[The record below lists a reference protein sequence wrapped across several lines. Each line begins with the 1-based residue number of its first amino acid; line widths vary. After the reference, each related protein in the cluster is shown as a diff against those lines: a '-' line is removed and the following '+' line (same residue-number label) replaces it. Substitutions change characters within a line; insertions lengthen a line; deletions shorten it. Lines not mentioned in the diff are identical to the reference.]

1 MHLLV
6 IAAFALVLA
15 TPPQG
20 WPWTPENLPPR
31 TTLLVVA
38 GQLLL
43 FLVLIAVGTVATLRR
58 LRNAGTGESDGQRF
72 FGRFQFAWRL
82 VLLANTVVLVQLT
95 PWVQLVRDTPI
106 GPDGWKIGHLWGVP
120 DLLVLTPFLMAAIG
134 AWAIQFPVD
143 RVIREQGAAAALWE
157 GRPVRPVW
165 RFRQYLLFH
174 IRNGLL
180 LIVVPMAAVLV
191 LRDAQP
197 YYGSA
202 LTRWVGDPAVG
213 HLAFLAGVGL
223 VFVVS
228 PLVMC
233 WIWSTEA
240 LPPGELRDRLERL
253 CQRIGL
259 RYRRILIW
267 KSEGVMVNAAV
278 MGLAGPLRFILL
290 SDGLLESMDDKKV
303 EAVFGHEAGHVVHYH
318 IPYYLIF
325 AVLSMLVAG
334 GSMLL
339 LLEWLPD
346 SWLYFE
352 AMLPMILLALIW
364 LVGFGWISR
373 RFERQAD
380 LYGARCVTPDATRCE
395 RPCRVHNRAGNE
407 EDKVDPDPPAANGG
421 HPNQALCSTAA
432 ETFAEA
438 LERIASLNG
447 IPPEARSWRH
457 SSIASRARFLRSLAD
472 DPARLQRFQRLV
484 WSIKAFL
491 AVGIGI
497 ALPLTVYLYLID
509 RLPRQ
514 LLGF

>member
-20 WPWTPENLPPR
+20 LPWTLVDLSPR
-31 TTLLVVA
+31 VTLGVVA
-38 GQLLL
+38 GQLVL
-43 FLVLIAVGTVATLRR
+43 FLLLIAAGTVATLRR
-58 LRNAGTGESDGQRF
+58 LRPAGGGESDGQRF
-72 FGRFQFAWRL
+72 FGRFQLAWRL
-82 VLLANTVVLVQLT
+82 VLLANTAILVQLT
-95 PWVQLVRDTPI
+95 PWVRLVREAPI
-106 GPDGWKIGHLWGVP
+106 GPDGWRIGHIWGAP
-120 DLLVLTPFLMAAIG
+120 DLLVLTPFLVAAIG
-134 AWAIQFPVD
+134 AWAVQFPVD
-143 RVIREQGAAAALWE
+143 RVLRELGAATALWE

-165 RFRQYLLFH
+165 SFRQYLMFH

-202 LTRWVGDPAVG
+202 LTRWVGDPVAG
-213 HLAFLAGVGL
+213 HLAFLAGVGV
-223 VFVVS
+223 VFALS

-233 WIWSTEA
+233 WIWSTET

-253 CQRIGL
+253 CRRINL

-278 MGLAGPLRFILL
+278 MGLAGPLRYILL

-303 EAVFGHEAGHVVHYH
+303 EAVFGHEAGHVVHFH

-325 AVLSMLVAG
+325 AVLSMLASG
-334 GSMLL
+334 GMMVL
-339 LLEWLPD
+339 LLESLPER
-346 SWLYFE
+346 WLYFE
-352 AMLPMILLALIW
+352 AMLPMILLAVIW

-380 LYGARCVTPDATRCE
+380 LYGARCVTPDAALCD
-395 RPCRVHNRAGNE
+395 RPCRVHTPSSSH
-407 EDKVDPDPPAANGG
+407 DKAPPD
-421 HPNQALCSTAA
+421 HALCRTAA

-438 LERIASLNG
+438 LERIAILNG
-447 IPPEARSWRH
+447 IAPKARSWRH
-457 SSIASRARFLRSLAD
+457 SSIASRAAFLRALAD
-472 DPARLQRFQRLV
+472 DPARVQRFQRMV

-491 AVGIGI
+491 AVGICI
-497 ALPLTVYLYLID
+497 ALPLTAYLYWMD